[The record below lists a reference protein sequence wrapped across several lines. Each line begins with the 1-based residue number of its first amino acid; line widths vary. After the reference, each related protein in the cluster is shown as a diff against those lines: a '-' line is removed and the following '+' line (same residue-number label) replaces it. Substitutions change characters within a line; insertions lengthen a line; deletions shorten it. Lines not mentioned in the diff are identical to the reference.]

1 MKSILRTLSIVL
13 ASTAVVGTTS
23 FPTTLTP
30 PQVRADQAAA
40 AAAPDLETGM
50 CYPAAPG
57 LRA

>member
-23 FPTTLTP
+23 FPTTSTP

-40 AAAPDLETGM
+40 AAHDLETGM
-50 CYPAAPG
+50 CYPAAPD